1 MAPAVMNSNFAGR
14 RRFSLAV
21 CFSTAHALNIGRG
34 GGSGVF
40 FIIIIAGAH
49 LFFAARAEKT
59 RRLDGT
65 KTRHYLH

>member
-1 MAPAVMNSNFAGR
+1 
-14 RRFSLAV
+14 V

-34 GGSGVF
+34 GGGGRVF
-40 FIIIIAGAH
+40 FIIIIAGAAH

-65 KTRHYLH
+65 KTQHYLH